1 MKEDVD
7 YFHVY
12 CLVGPVSGS
21 AALMRVVQGN
31 DFPFP
36 SCFREHPLGQ
46 GAVYRAKTEAI
57 LWLVKTT
64 IGRGKRRGQGLCV
77 LFT

>member
-12 CLVGPVSGS
+12 CLVGLVLGS
-21 AALMRVVQGN
+21 AALMRVVEGN

-36 SCFREHPLGQ
+36 SCFRKHPL
-46 GAVYRAKTEAI
+46 AKGLFTVQRLSLAC
-57 LWLVKTT
+57 KDNNR
-64 IGRGKRRGQGLCV
+64 RGKRRGQGLCV
-77 LFT
+77 FFT